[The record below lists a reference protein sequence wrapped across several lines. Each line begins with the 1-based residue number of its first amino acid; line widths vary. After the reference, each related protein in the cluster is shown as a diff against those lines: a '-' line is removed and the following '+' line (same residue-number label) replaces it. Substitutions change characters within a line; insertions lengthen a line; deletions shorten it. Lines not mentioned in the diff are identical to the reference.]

1 MDANRLL
8 RDIFAILPKPIL
20 YGFLAGYLDARLAE
34 RALPLLLLVRE
45 EGLPLADVTAYFA
58 VVVAWSPYPV
68 GVATFLVFLFL
79 ESRNVRRDNR

>member
-20 YGFLAGYLDARLAE
+20 YGFLAGYL
-34 RALPLLLLVRE
+34 
-45 EGLPLADVTAYFA
+45 A

-68 GVATFLVFLFL
+68 GIATFLVFLFL